1 MSQNVH
7 SKFYKGKHIT
17 IDIIHY
23 CNNDFVLPTHNFS
36 MIEKTT
42 TIVVDE

>member
-1 MSQNVH
+1 MYTLNLL
-7 SKFYKGKHIT
+7 KIYIT

-23 CNNDFVLPTHNFS
+23 CNNDFVLPTHNFF